1 MSIFGQHA
9 ADALSLGSMFA
20 LIALGI
26 ALIFGIMNLVNFAHG
41 ELVLAGGYMMY
52 LLVGH
57 VPWVLIVPLVLV
69 AGALVAVLMER
80 IAFRSV
86 RGADPATLLVTSFA
100 VSYFIQHF
108 TVLVVSPEPKAVAM
122 SSSLLKPVSLAG
134 VTISLLQ
141 VLTTVT
147 TIVLLL
153 ALAALLKRTAFG
165 VRMRAAAEDFRMA
178 RLLGVR
184 ANAVIASAF
193 ALSGLLAGVVAIF
206 WVAQTGSV
214 SSTVGL
220 APMLAGVVGAVIGGL
235 SSLPGAVLGGYV
247 LGVLTVTFDVAL
259 PESLRVYRDAFVFG
273 VVLVML
279 LVRPQG
285 LLSRGTEA
293 RV

>member
-122 SSSLLKPVSLAG
+122 SSSLLEPVSLAG

>member
-1 MSIFGQHA
+1 VSTLGQHI

-20 LIALGI
+20 LVALGI

-41 ELVLAGGYMMY
+41 ELVLAGGYTMY

-57 VPWVLIVPLVLV
+57 VPWALIIPLVIV
-69 AGALVAVLMER
+69 VCALVAVLMER
-80 IAFRSV
+80 VAFRPV

-100 VSYFIQHF
+100 VSYFIQHL
-108 TVLVVSPEPKAVAM
+108 TILVISPQPKGVAM
-122 SSSLLKPVSLAG
+122 SSRLLEPVSVVG

-153 ALAALLKRTAFG
+153 ALAVLLKRTAIG

-193 ALSGLLAGVVAIF
+193 ALSGLLAGVVSIF

-214 SSTVGL
+214 SSSVGL
-220 APMLAGVVGAVIGGL
+220 APLLAGVVGAVIGGM

-247 LGVLTVTFDVAL
+247 LGALTVTFDVVL
-259 PESLRVYRDAFVFG
+259 PEALRVYRDAFVFG
-273 VVLVML
+273 VVLVVL
-279 LVRPQG
+279 VVRPQG
-285 LLSRGTEA
+285 ILSRGSEA